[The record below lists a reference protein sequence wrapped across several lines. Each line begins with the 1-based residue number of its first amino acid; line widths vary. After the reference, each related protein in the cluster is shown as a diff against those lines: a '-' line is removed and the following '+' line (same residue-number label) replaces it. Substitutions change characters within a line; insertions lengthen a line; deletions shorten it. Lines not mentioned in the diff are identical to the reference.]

1 MPSCE
6 GYFCVERVKQDEVKA
21 CSMLAYFIA
30 EVAGLLEMF
39 FPKTSAF
46 FCEDKTKI
54 FLQQA

>member
-1 MPSCE
+1 M
-6 GYFCVERVKQDEVKA
+6 ERVKQDEVKA
-21 CSMLAYFIA
+21 CSVLAYFIA